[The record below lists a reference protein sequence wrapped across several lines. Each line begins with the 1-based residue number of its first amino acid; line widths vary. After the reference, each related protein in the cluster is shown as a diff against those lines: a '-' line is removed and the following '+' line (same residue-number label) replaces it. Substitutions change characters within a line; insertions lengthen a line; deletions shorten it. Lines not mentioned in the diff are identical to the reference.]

1 MYLWSHR
8 ASEPGV
14 LSADISS
21 CSLFNDINLW
31 KITITNRWFDLLLWL
46 QAVVS
51 LGKKL
56 SVCVCVC
63 ACVFELWGVLDR
75 KYCIG
80 PDVPVGTL
88 HAVLS
93 VYECVHECVLKPSE
107 SSKNV
112 YCCSFI
118 LKHEI
123 GGTSQLSFWSS
134 HNAFVIEYHL
144 LLSVDHQKC
153 PHQTNNSCLET
164 GKRLHFPTSPR
175 GNQLIFPH

>member
-1 MYLWSHR
+1 MKNYHYKSMIRSVALA
-8 ASEPGV
+8 ASCRV
-14 LSADISS
+14 LGQETE
-21 CSLFNDINLW
+21 C
-31 KITITNRWFDLLLWL
+31 
-46 QAVVS
+46 
-51 LGKKL
+51 
-56 SVCVCVC
+56 VCVCMC

-123 GGTSQLSFWSS
+123 GGTSQLSF
-134 HNAFVIEYHL
+134 
-144 LLSVDHQKC
+144 
-153 PHQTNNSCLET
+153 
-164 GKRLHFPTSPR
+164 
-175 GNQLIFPH
+175 